1 MLNGRS
7 IAYVDIFKVEMD
19 IGDARLGRKLPR
31 SASSR
36 DIGLFDELV
45 LQNLVLQN
53 GPVCNEPI
61 ISDAH
66 ESEVCK

>member
-19 IGDARLGRKLPR
+19 IGDARLGRKLLR

-36 DIGLFDELV
+36 DIGLFDE
-45 LQNLVLQN
+45 LVLQN